1 MSLPVYIRIL
11 ASSAYIWAGFNTL
24 NGFHLLC
31 NLVGYFF
38 FLHTYL
44 GCGIALLGYVKPVSF
59 LSFFL
64 FTFSLLSH
72 TVQWGKKLP
81 RPPYVCLC
89 GRLCMRVHGS
99 VGETLNASYF
109 KQQTQFLFQ
118 GDDTIF
124 LFVCFSTTL
133 MFKT

>member
-31 NLVGYFF
+31 KLVGYFF
-38 FLHTYL
+38 FFAYL
-44 GCGIALLGYVKPVSF
+44 SWMRNSFIGICKACF
-59 LSFFL
+59 FSFFL

-89 GRLCMRVHGS
+89 GCLCMRVHGS

-124 LFVCFSTTL
+124 FFVCFSTTL